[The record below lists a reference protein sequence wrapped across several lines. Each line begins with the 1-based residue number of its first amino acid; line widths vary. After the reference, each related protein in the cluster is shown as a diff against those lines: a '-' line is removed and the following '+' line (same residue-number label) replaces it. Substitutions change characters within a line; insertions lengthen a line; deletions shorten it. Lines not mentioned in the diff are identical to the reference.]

1 MNADENNQQE
11 IESRQHQLDYMMWLA
26 MSSIE
31 DYNRL
36 IEYQEEED
44 GHE

>member
-11 IESRQHQLDYMMWLA
+11 LESRQHYIDWVRWVAL
-26 MSSIE
+26 SSIE